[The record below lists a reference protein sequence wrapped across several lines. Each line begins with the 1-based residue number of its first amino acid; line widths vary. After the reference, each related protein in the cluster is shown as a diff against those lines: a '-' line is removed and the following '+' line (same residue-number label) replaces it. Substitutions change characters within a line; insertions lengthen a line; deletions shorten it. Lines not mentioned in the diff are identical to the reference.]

1 MRGFF
6 FFISAGFLFFFNPLY
21 GGAAIKASELF

>member
-6 FFISAGFLFFFNPLY
+6 FFISAGFLFFFNSLY
-21 GGAAIKASELF
+21 GAAAIKASEVF